1 MVFSMVEQKSTI
13 MSTLINLTDLLKHE
27 IDDLYSAE
35 EQIIEAMPGVI
46 ANANNP
52 ALKKALEDH
61 LKVTLTQLQRLD
73 KVRGLMGTEPE
84 ENEEK
89 KGFFTRL
96 FGEGKHKCKG
106 TEGLIDEANK
116 LMKEELTPQVMDSA
130 IIAAVQ
136 KIEHYEITGYGT
148 AKAFAIEMKMDKI
161 AALLNETL
169 NEEYAADDAL
179 TSLAVGKLNTKADK
193 ATPAN
198 LEDDGDLSNGNS
210 RATVRNLAAKKS
222 ASKAKAAKK
231 KTAPVKKAA
240 PKKAA
245 AKKKAAP
252 KKAAAKKAPAKKAV
266 AKKTAHKKAAVK
278 KATPKKVTA
287 KKAAPKK
294 SAAKGK
300 LIRAGRRF

>member
-1 MVFSMVEQKSTI
+1 MVFSPVEQKSTI

-35 EQIIEAMPGVI
+35 EQIIEALPGVI

-61 LKVTLTQLQRLD
+61 LKVTRTQLQRLD
-73 KVRGLMGTEPE
+73 KVRGFMGTEPE

-148 AKAFAIEMKMDKI
+148 AKAFAIEMNMQNV
-161 AALLNETL
+161 ANLLNETL

-179 TSLAVGKLNTKADK
+179 TNLAVGRLNTKADK
-193 ATPAN
+193 ATVAS
-198 LEDDGDLSNGNS
+198 LDDEADLSNGNS
-210 RATVRNLAAKKS
+210 RNAVRIQAAK
-222 ASKAKAAKK
+222 KAAKK
-231 KTAPVKKAA
+231 KAIPVKKAA
-240 PKKAA
+240 PKKAP
-245 AKKKAAP
+245 AKKSAP
-252 KKAAAKKAPAKKAV
+252 KKVVAKKAPAKKAP
-266 AKKTAHKKAAVK
+266 AKKAAAKKSASKKAVTK
-278 KATPKKVTA
+278 KATPKKVMAKKTA
-287 KKAAPKK
+287 PKKAAAK
-294 SAAKGK
+294 SKAG
-300 LIRAGRRF
+300 RAGRRF